1 MFHPDAV
8 GPIQRQLGAEPLKSL
23 ADFEWK
29 YCDSLPATWKG
40 VVSTYLKAWAMNLAS
55 LVLIDLAE
63 ALSCHLWRIF

>member
-1 MFHPDAV
+1 VFHPDAV

-40 VVSTYLKAWAMNLAS
+40 VVH
-55 LVLIDLAE
+55 
-63 ALSCHLWRIF
+63 LSKGLGNESCLLGAD